1 MGYSGGIFSTADP
14 SERKYRKYSDRILLK
29 RLASYIFRYKKN
41 LVLVII
47 SLLFTAAVGVIYPA
61 LLATAINNIYP
72 TLNMT
77 EIEIVIAAYF
87 ALYAFNYYANN
98 RRTYLMQMVGQ
109 NAIYDVRKD
118 AFDKLQNLSPSYF
131 SKRETGRVMSYI
143 TNDVDALSDF
153 VTFQLPQVLAGIA
166 TIVLVFPVM
175 FFFNSRLALASLV
188 VIPPLVILTLAFQG
202 KIQESFVETRK
213 KIAVVTAKLQ
223 EGISGVRVTQSFVEE
238 DRVNENFDSVNVE
251 NLRANL
257 RANRLTSIFN
267 ALVQVI
273 EACGI
278 AFVIWYGS
286 GEIINGLL
294 SVGVLVAF
302 LFYLN
307 SFFNPII
314 QLTTFYNSYQ
324 SAVTGFDRVLQVLE
338 TPVEVREPEESQRV
352 PSGESLGEIEFQ
364 NVSFGYD
371 PSVPVLKNISLK
383 IDSNEVVAI
392 VGQTGAGKSSLVSLI
407 LRFYDPQKGSVLID
421 GVDVREMK
429 FNEYRSKISIVP
441 QDPFLFQATIV
452 DNIRYG
458 RQDAADD
465 EVIEVARKVGLDEF
479 VRRFPEGYR
488 TMINEAAT
496 NLSMGQKQM
505 ICFARALLRN
515 PKILILDEATSGVDP
530 VAEVQLQKAL
540 ALLLKK
546 RTAIIIAHRL
556 STIRLA
562 DRIIV
567 LQGGEIVEEGPFDKL
582 LERRDGI
589 FANMYAMQ
597 FQRVNDKL

>member
-1 MGYSGGIFSTADP
+1 
-14 SERKYRKYSDRILLK
+14 
-29 RLASYIFRYKKN
+29 
-41 LVLVII
+41 
-47 SLLFTAAVGVIYPA
+47 
-61 LLATAINNIYP
+61 
-72 TLNMT
+72 
-77 EIEIVIAAYF
+77 
-87 ALYAFNYYANN
+87 
-98 RRTYLMQMVGQ
+98 
-109 NAIYDVRKD
+109 
-118 AFDKLQNLSPSYF
+118 
-131 SKRETGRVMSYI
+131 MSYI
-143 TNDVDALSDF
+143 TNDVDALADF
-153 VTFQLPQVLAGIA
+153 VTFQLPQVLAGLA
-166 TIVLVFPVM
+166 TVILVFPVM
-175 FFFNSRLALASLV
+175 FFFNSGLTLVSLI

-238 DRVNENFDSVNVE
+238 DRASENFDSANVE

-257 RANRLTSIFN
+257 RANRLTSLFN
-267 ALVQVI
+267 ALVQLI

-286 GEIINGLL
+286 REIISGVL

-324 SAVTGFDRVLQVLE
+324 SAVTGFDRVLQVLD
-338 TPVEVREPEESQRV
+338 TPIEVSEPKISKRILSAESQ
-352 PSGESLGEIEFQ
+352 GKIEFQ
-364 NVSFGYD
+364 DVSFGYD
-371 PSVPVLKNISLK
+371 QSLPVLKNVSLK
-383 IDSNEVVAI
+383 IDSNEVIAI
-392 VGQTGAGKSSLVSLI
+392 VGPTGAGKSSLVSLI
-407 LRFYDPQKGSVLID
+407 LRFYDPQNGSVLVD

-429 FNEYRSKISIVP
+429 FKEFRGKISIVP
-441 QDPFLFQATIV
+441 QDPFLFQATIL

-465 EVIEVARKVGLDEF
+465 EVIEVGKKVGLDE
-479 VRRFPEGYR
+479 VVKKFPEGYH

-505 ICFARALLRN
+505 ICFSRALLRN

-540 ALLLKK
+540 TLLLEN

-556 STIRLA
+556 STVRLA

-567 LQGGEIVEEGPFDKL
+567 LQGGRIVEEGRFDQL
-582 LERRDGI
+582 LERREGI

-597 FQRVNDKL
+597 FQGAANKL